1 MSSQYAPN
9 GEIYFGCVPWSN
21 DYAHVRH
28 YTSLSSQYTDI
39 HGLMFNHTIDYTY
52 IDKNRRLK
60 VQLNSDQLRHVNY
73 CMFKNNSSTNR
84 WIYCF
89 VSDITYVNDATTEVE
104 LEVDI
109 FQTYLIGTDWTI
121 PPCFVERE
129 TVASE
134 NDAYLFTNEPDFPLV
149 YTCTSL
155 VEKRFLPGGIIAF
168 STEDPYYNPSFQA
181 LFNDGWATKPAGISL
196 EHGIV
201 RGANA
206 YYIPYKKD
214 SHGEISNFDDVQ
226 SWLQHITQAGAIDA
240 ISALF
245 TVPDFAIDPNFE
257 GFSTTV
263 TSKPRLETEYQ
274 SSLMGPIWGT
284 TVDGYT
290 PHNKKLLY
298 YPYTY
303 CRLTDFNGN
312 IAELR
317 YELAEL
323 KGPNSNCIEFQ
334 IKYEATGTCQA
345 LVYPS
350 QYMGIKYN
358 LDNGIVTNCGAPCS
372 WSNDQFTSWLAQNSG
387 AIVAGVLT
395 DTAAMATGLKG
406 ISTATKAL
414 RGAEKLT
421 QAKHLSAGG
430 KRYANFLADKAE
442 GSLSSAKGRTGEAA
456 LGAGADLLDI
466 YDQSKKPALNRGASS
481 YDLMAMSGMQGVR
494 ACRIQVKAEL
504 ARNIDKFFD
513 TWGYTIE
520 QVKEINVTSRKSW
533 NYVKTSGSMPR
544 SVTGGVSSGSKVFS
558 GGQGTPSD
566 ALATIKSQFDA
577 GITFWHTTSGF
588 GNYLL
593 DNTL

>member
-9 GEIYFGCVPWSN
+9 GEIYFGSVPWSN

-39 HGLMFNHTIDYTY
+39 HGLMFNHTSDYTY

-89 VSDITYVNDATTEVE
+89 VSDITYVNGSYGDIQNFNEV
-104 LEVDI
+104 
-109 FQTYLIGTDWTI
+109 Q
-121 PPCFVERE
+121 
-129 TVASE
+129 
-134 NDAYLFTNEPDFPLV
+134 DF
-149 YTCTSL
+149 
-155 VEKRFLPGGIIAF
+155 F
-168 STEDPYYNPSFQA
+168 
-181 LFNDGWATKPAGISL
+181 
-196 EHGIV
+196 H
-201 RGANA
+201 
-206 YYIPYKKD
+206 
-214 SHGEISNFDDVQ
+214 
-226 SWLQHITQAGAIDA
+226 HITQAGAIDA
-240 ISALF
+240 ISAVF
-245 TVPDFAIDPNFE
+245 TVPDFAIDPNYT

-263 TSKPRLETEYQ
+263 TSAPRNISTYQ
-274 SSLMGPIWGT
+274 AEFRSPYWGSM
-284 TVDGYT
+284 VGNYT
-290 PHNKKLLY
+290 PHNRKLLY
-298 YPYTY
+298 YPYTFA
-303 CRLTDFNGN
+303 RLTDFNGN
-312 IAELR
+312 VAELR
-317 YELAEL
+317 YELAKLE
-323 KGPNSNCIEFQ
+323 GSSNDQIGFA

-345 LVYPS
+345 LVYPK
-350 QYMGIKYN
+350 QYMGVNWN

-442 GSLSSAKGRTGEAA
+442 GSLSSAKGKTGGAA

-494 ACRIQVKAEL
+494 CLRIQVKEEI

-558 GGQGTPSD
+558 GGQGTPAD

-577 GITFWHTTSGF
+577 GITFWHTTNGF